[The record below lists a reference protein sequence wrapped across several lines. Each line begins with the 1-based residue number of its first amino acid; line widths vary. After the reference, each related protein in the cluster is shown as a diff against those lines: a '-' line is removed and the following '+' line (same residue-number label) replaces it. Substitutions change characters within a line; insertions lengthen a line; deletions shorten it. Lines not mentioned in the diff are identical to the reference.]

1 MMNQNTTPKAN
12 GSQSLEEC
20 AQQVHGREEFVALV
34 RGMVRDLKKNPD
46 AWENRNLDSFLDA
59 LAAWVED
66 MDGYYLNAGEPV
78 PEHPTWKTLGK
89 MLLAA
94 RIYE

>member
-1 MMNQNTTPKAN
+1 MNQKTTPQAN
-12 GSQSLEEC
+12 GAQSLEEC
-20 AQQVHGREEFVALV
+20 AQQVHSREEFLALV
-34 RGMVRDLKKNPD
+34 RGMVRDLRNNPD

-59 LAAWVED
+59 LASWVED

-78 PEHPTWKTLGK
+78 PEQPTWKTLAE